1 MPAQLLN
8 RPEIISVLQEV
19 NCEAMLGDGRWQL
32 RTERCAGGANA
43 SEWAGTANWSPESGR
58 KSYPWS
64 IPSGQLR
71 RSGRRG
77 NGSEITP
84 ACLQRL
90 AKWPNYRYIN
100 HEKDS
105 RHVVHGINILLST
118 AYYSSALHS
127 PNNAS
132 PWVALAV
139 WFALALQFAI
149 ARSALAIDFLSNYRR
164 FHMGVFVGVQRR
176 FQSHVLF

>member
-1 MPAQLLN
+1 M
-8 RPEIISVLQEV
+8 V
-19 NCEAMLGDGRWQL
+19 DGSYELRDALEEQTHRNGRAL
-32 RTERCAGGANA
+32 RT
-43 SEWAGTANWSPESGR
+43 GR
-58 KSYPWS
+58 PSRVGRA
-64 IPSGQLR
+64 IPDQSHRATSVGR
-71 RSGRRG
+71 ARRG
-77 NGSEITP
+77 NRSEITP